1 MGHGFHSNLSLP
13 DATPMFKQDDAIH
26 GCLENSLLAS
36 AIETQKAR
44 YLAVQSGDGRLE
56 ADTNGSVESV
66 E

>member
-1 MGHGFHSNLSLP
+1 
-13 DATPMFKQDDAIH
+13 MFKQDDAIH

-44 YLAVQSGDGRLE
+44 YLAVQSTGDGRLE
-56 ADTNGSVESV
+56 ADTNGSESV